1 MSETPLLKDSNSE
14 GGGDQESKFRK
25 SKNLQDLS
33 RGKDLAA
40 TASLSGGERKKGV
53 SDSKNG
59 PVLPTREDASVAEEL
74 AADARALVD
83 ELRGSGSIFI
93 DPAKAVARTAAAY
106 AKSQD
111 DREAATRLADALA
124 IFNELFAVS
133 KPTTISYK
141 MSEVLHGSAKVLPG
155 RHYLCR
161 SANLDL
167 KKAIQACSSENTPS
181 HENKI
186 TKKASDG
193 DVAPPRGRPLSA
205 RSLADT
211 ASDAKCSWTKR
222 LRLAITPQEPLLP
235 IQVPDDEAK
244 LIEKRQILYG
254 LALAAPVPLLTSA
267 AGLQLFPGAWAFVA
281 GAGIA
286 VWIVTSCGMV
296 LNQYG
301 RLDWEKRAARALGRL
316 GVLGAALMFSFYGY
330 RAFFPSAP
338 WGLVILIGA
347 AVLGLGAPWAM
358 SCIRGDDVIPGED

>member
-59 PVLPTREDASVAEEL
+59 PVLPTREDASVAVEL
-74 AADARALVD
+74 AADAHALVD

-211 ASDAKCSWTKR
+211 ATVLAKELRDTSLADAAKAFAGKAHKFARQTGDCTSRWWLVLAGKNLADAAVGTPQADVVSDVLLAAEAVLEDEPLVASDAKCSRTKR

-286 VWIVTSCGMV
+286 V
-296 LNQYG
+296 
-301 RLDWEKRAARALGRL
+301 
-316 GVLGAALMFSFYGY
+316 
-330 RAFFPSAP
+330 
-338 WGLVILIGA
+338 
-347 AVLGLGAPWAM
+347 
-358 SCIRGDDVIPGED
+358 